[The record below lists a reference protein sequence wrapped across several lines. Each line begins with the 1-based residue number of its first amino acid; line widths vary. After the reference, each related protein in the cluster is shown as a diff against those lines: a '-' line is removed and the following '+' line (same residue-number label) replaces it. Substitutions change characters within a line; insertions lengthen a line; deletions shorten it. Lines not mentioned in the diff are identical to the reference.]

1 MKLVE
6 GYEIEISNPG
16 KILFPES
23 GITKGELVDYYEM
36 IGPVMLPYV
45 QDRPLTIQR
54 YPNGI
59 HEESFFQKAAS
70 DYYPKYIKTLLVN
83 DEVNGKKRYPLIN
96 NVASLVYLANLATIP
111 LHVWQ
116 SKKGSIR
123 KPDQVIWDLDP
134 PTGDFEQVRK
144 AAKLMRNCL
153 QDLGLEPWLKT
164 TGSKGLHLMVPLKPE
179 LGYEAVKEFAHSV
192 GDFVQSQ
199 APEMFTM
206 EFRKDKREGKILV
219 DYMRNNYGHTA
230 VAPYSVRPK
239 EGAPVAAPLQWDEL
253 EDKKLNAQ
261 TFNIKNIAARLKAKG
276 DLWEGIYDHAQ
287 SLKPAMKR
295 LKEAMAQ

>member
-1 MKLVE
+1 MKIVE
-6 GYEIEISNPG
+6 GYEIEISHPD
-16 KILFPES
+16 KVLFPGS
-23 GITKGELVDYYEM
+23 GITKGELVNYYEM

-54 YPNGI
+54 FPNGI
-59 HEESFFQKAAS
+59 NAESFFQKGAS
-70 DYYPKYIKTLLVN
+70 EHYPKYIKTLLVN

-96 NVASLVYLANLATIP
+96 NVVSLVYLANLASIP

-116 SKKGSIR
+116 SRKGSIR

-153 QDLGLEPWLKT
+153 QELGLEPWLKT
-164 TGSKGLHLMVPLKPE
+164 TGSKGLHLMVPLKTE
-179 LGYEAVKEFAHSV
+179 YNYDAVKKFAKTVGEFVASEIP
-192 GDFVQSQ
+192 DL
-199 APEMFTM
+199 FTI

-239 EGAPVAAPLQWDEL
+239 EGAPVAAPLEWHEL

-261 TFNIKNIAARLKAKG
+261 TFNIKNMQARLQAKG
-276 DLWEGIYDHAQ
+276 DLWNGIYEQPQ
-287 SLKPAMKR
+287 SLKPAMKK
-295 LKEAMAQ
+295 LAGMMKS